1 MSFIDYR
8 ITLIS
13 YTMKKTIYFT
23 LTLLA
28 LITLASSCNS
38 NNEKKVYVKAS
49 LPNGW
54 SANPGCSATPYFG
67 GCGSFFVYA
76 ISTAVGV
83 NSGGHGASQFNN
95 DLFSQT
101 DEFIMDLNVSKNLQ
115 ISVNGSSFYT
125 VTNPTFETETI
136 IYVPNTVLVEVFV
149 NGSVY
154 DSRTVTLE
162 SNSAAPAQ
170 QNFTVI
176 IE

>member
-1 MSFIDYR
+1 
-8 ITLIS
+8 
-13 YTMKKTIYFT
+13 MKKTIYFT

-28 LITLASSCNS
+28 YITLASSCNS

-54 SANPGCSATPYFG
+54 SANTACDGSAMGT
-67 GCGSFFVYA
+67 CGTYTSHASSYSGS
-76 ISTAVGV
+76 STGNTAL
-83 NSGGHGASQFNN
+83 QMNN

-101 DEFIMDLNVSKNLQ
+101 DEFLMDLNINKNLLV
-115 ISVNGSSFYT
+115 SVLTYT
-125 VTNPTFETETI
+125 SYYIVPNPTFETET

-154 DSRTVTLE
+154 DSRTVTLDGNGG
-162 SNSAAPAQ
+162 SQSFN
-170 QNFTVI
+170 VI

>member
-1 MSFIDYR
+1 
-8 ITLIS
+8 
-13 YTMKKTIYFT
+13 MKKTIYFT

-54 SANPGCSATPYFG
+54 SANPGCSATPYIA
-67 GCGSFFVYA
+67 GCGSFFVNA
-76 ISTAVGV
+76 
-83 NSGGHGASQFNN
+83 NSIAAGITHTGNGASQFNN

-115 ISVNGSSFYT
+115 INVSGQAFYI
-125 VTNPTFETETI
+125 VQNPTACGTEA

-154 DSRTVTLE
+154 DSRTVTLDGTG
-162 SNSAAPAQ
+162 AQ
-170 QNFTVI
+170 QIFNVI